1 MDWAETLKLKVGC
14 VKLYLK
20 KTLTF
25 FYQSG
30 VKKGRRAG
38 QNAAAATLSSSS
50 IPSDYDK
57 SPEDLSDSLKID
69 SGDST
74 MPRFKKSG
82 GWADE
87 VQKPS
92 K

>member
-1 MDWAETLKLKVGC
+1 M
-14 VKLYLK
+14 
-20 KTLTF
+20 
-25 FYQSG
+25 
-30 VKKGRRAG
+30 
-38 QNAAAATLSSSS
+38 QNAVATPTSSSV
-50 IPSDYDK
+50 PSDYDK

-69 SGDST
+69 SGEST

>member
-1 MDWAETLKLKVGC
+1 MN
-14 VKLYLK
+14 LK
-20 KTLTF
+20 KSLTIF
-25 FYQSG
+25 HQSG
-30 VKKGRRAG
+30 VKKGRRAL
-38 QNAAAATLSSSS
+38 QNAVATPTSSS

-92 K
+92 KYKSLLHIELIN

>member
-1 MDWAETLKLKVGC
+1 M
-14 VKLYLK
+14 
-20 KTLTF
+20 
-25 FYQSG
+25 FYQSA

-38 QNAAAATLSSSS
+38 QNASATPTSPPG
-50 IPSDYDK
+50 PSEYDK